1 MRGARAAAF
10 GRAAWPRSAR
20 TKRCTR
26 TSAGARHGGS
36 DGVAEIA
43 LSHQLAVGPAA
54 NIEGL
59 VQVGELGLG
68 LLLSAVIGLER
79 EVRQKSAG
87 LRTHSLVGLG
97 AALFMLVSK
106 YGFSDV
112 LAAGQVTVDPSR
124 VAAQIVTGI
133 GFLGAGLIFVRRDSV
148 HGLTTAASVWVTAAI
163 GAAAGAGLPLLAAAA
178 TAAYLTVA
186 LAFQAL
192 SRRLP
197 RSGTAVSLLR
207 VRYLDGHGT
216 LRQVLQVTTACG
228 FAVDELAAASSGAD
242 DGQRMVEVLLHV
254 HGTGSVNDL
263 ATRLSELPGVR
274 AVTSEDANALVG

>member
-1 MRGARAAAF
+1 M
-10 GRAAWPRSAR
+10 
-20 TKRCTR
+20 
-26 TSAGARHGGS
+26 
-36 DGVAEIA
+36 
-43 LSHQLAVGPAA
+43 
-54 NIEGL
+54 
-59 VQVGELGLG
+59 QVGELGLG

-87 LRTHSLVGLG
+87 LRTHTLVGVG

-112 LAAGQVTVDPSR
+112 LRTGQVVVDPSR

-148 HGLTTAASVWVTAAI
+148 HGLTTAASVWVTAAV
-163 GAAAGAGLPLLAAAA
+163 GAAAGAGLPLLAVAA
-178 TAAYLTVA
+178 TVAYLIVA
-186 LAFQAL
+186 LAFQYV

-197 RSGTAVSLLR
+197 RSGTAISLLR
-207 VRYLDGHGT
+207 VRYLDGHGV
-216 LRQVLQVTTACG
+216 LRRVLQVATACG
-228 FAVDELAAASSGAD
+228 FVVDELATGASGAD
-242 DGQRMVEVLLHV
+242 DGHQPGAANGQRMVEVVLHV

-274 AVTSEDANALVG
+274 AVTAEDATRRQVQR

>member
-1 MRGARAAAF
+1 MM
-10 GRAAWPRSAR
+10 
-20 TKRCTR
+20 
-26 TSAGARHGGS
+26 
-36 DGVAEIA
+36 
-43 LSHQLAVGPAA
+43 LSHQLATGPAA

-87 LRTHSLVGLG
+87 LRTHSLVGVG

-112 LAAGQVTVDPSR
+112 LRTGQVMVDPSR

-163 GAAAGAGLPLLAAAA
+163 GAAAGAGLPLLAVAA
-178 TAAYLTVA
+178 TVAYLIVA
-186 LAFQAL
+186 LAFQYL

-197 RSGTAVSLLR
+197 RSGTAISLLR
-207 VRYLDGHGT
+207 VRYLDGHGS
-216 LRQVLQVTTACG
+216 LRRVLQVATASG
-228 FAVDELAAASSGAD
+228 FAVDELAADSSGAD
-242 DGQRMVEVLLHV
+242 SKGADDGCDPGAVNGQRVVEVVLHV

-274 AVTSEDANALVG
+274 AVASEDANALVG

>member
-1 MRGARAAAF
+1 MQHRVG
-10 GRAAWPRSAR
+10 GG
-20 TKRCTR
+20 
-26 TSAGARHGGS
+26 TSVAGHGGS
-36 DGVAEIA
+36 DGVADIT
-43 LSHQLAVGPAA
+43 LSHQLAAGPAA

-59 VQVGELGLG
+59 VQLGELGLG

-87 LRTHSLVGLG
+87 LRTHSLVGVG

-112 LAAGQVTVDPSR
+112 LRTGQVVVDPSR

-148 HGLTTAASVWVTAAI
+148 HGLTTAASVWVTAAV
-163 GAAAGAGLPLLAAAA
+163 GAAAGAGLPLLAVAA
-178 TAAYLTVA
+178 TVAYLIIA
-186 LAFQAL
+186 LAFQYV

-197 RSGTAVSLLR
+197 RSATAISPLR
-207 VRYLDGHGT
+207 IRYLDGHGI
-216 LRQVLQVTTACG
+216 LRGVLQVATACG
-228 FAVDELAAASSGAD
+228 FVVDELAADSSGGD
-242 DGQRMVEVLLHV
+242 DGHQPDAMNGQRIVEVVLHV

-274 AVTSEDANALVG
+274 AVTSEDANAAAG

>member
-1 MRGARAAAF
+1 M
-10 GRAAWPRSAR
+10 
-20 TKRCTR
+20 
-26 TSAGARHGGS
+26 
-36 DGVAEIA
+36 A
-43 LSHQLAVGPAA
+43 LSHELAAGPAA

-59 VQVGELGLG
+59 VQVGELGLA

-87 LRTHSLVGLG
+87 LCTHSLAGLG

-112 LAAGQVTVDPSR
+112 LRAGQMVADPSR
-124 VAAQIVTGI
+124 VAAQVVTGI

-148 HGLTTAASVWVTAAI
+148 HGLTTAASVWVTAAV

-178 TAAYLTVA
+178 TVAYLIVA
-186 LAFQAL
+186 LAFGYV

-197 RSGTAVSLLR
+197 RSGTAISLLR
-207 VRYLDGHGT
+207 VRYLDGHGI
-216 LRQVLQVTTACG
+216 LRRVLQVATACG
-228 FAVDELAAASSGAD
+228 FAVDELAAGSGGAGD
-242 DGQRMVEVLLHV
+242 GHEPGAADGQRMVEVVLHV
-254 HGTGSVNDL
+254 PGKGSVNDL

-274 AVTSEDANALVG
+274 AVTAEDANAPVA